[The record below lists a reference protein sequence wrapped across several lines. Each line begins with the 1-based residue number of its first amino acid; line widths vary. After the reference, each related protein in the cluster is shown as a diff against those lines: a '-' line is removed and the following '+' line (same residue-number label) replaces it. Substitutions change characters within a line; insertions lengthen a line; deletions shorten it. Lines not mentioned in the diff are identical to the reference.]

1 MFKLLLPPSLQAQ
14 EQLALHSQ
22 VLGVQEHDRH
32 SINLELSQ
40 EVLPDVLCQS
50 TQVELSHS
58 ERVGSGDETSLTV
71 QKFRNETH
79 CTCAY

>member
-1 MFKLLLPPSLQAQ
+1 MFKLLLSPSLQAQ

-22 VLGVQEHDRH
+22 VLSVQERYRH

-58 ERVGSGDETSLTV
+58 AKPARAS
-71 QKFRNETH
+71 Q
-79 CTCAY
+79 

>member
-22 VLGVQEHDRH
+22 VLDVQERDRH
-32 SINLELSQ
+32 SVNLELSQ
-40 EVLPDVLCQS
+40 EVLPLSCLTVLPLKVLPDVLCQS

-58 ERVGSGDETSLTV
+58 AKPARAS
-71 QKFRNETH
+71 Q
-79 CTCAY
+79 

>member
-1 MFKLLLPPSLQAQ
+1 MFKLLLSPSLQAQ

-22 VLGVQEHDRH
+22 VLSVQERDRH

-58 ERVGSGDETSLTV
+58 AKPARAS
-71 QKFRNETH
+71 Q
-79 CTCAY
+79 